1 MERTVSSDELFVVP
15 AERHVERLAREGR
28 RAETRSS
35 LRARLAA
42 ALLPD
47 VRFADARETKLT
59 LAVALEEAK
68 ARGAQLELFGASS
81 GASEQ
86 GTDPLLATLRGRGGA
101 SWVRAVAAID
111 EAIGALRSRGAT
123 EAHLERV
130 RGNGVAP
137 ARARTL
143 AAAMRALDAALA
155 RTGARDGRLVGATLA
170 PAIREAGPAA
180 VARIVGA
187 RHVRARWLV
196 AWDPQDLAWWR
207 ALDETL
213 ARAGGFARVVLPA
226 FDKRLEGSRERDP
239 LEVVADVVA
248 RHLDAAPETEI
259 IAAVLGDLAP
269 STPSAPE
276 PDAVSR
282 VRLGR
287 ATSARDQAR
296 LVARLVRQALDARQA
311 RVERVAIAYP
321 ARDERTLVP
330 LRRALLDEG
339 VVFHD
344 AAAASPAAAPVVAAA
359 LHALAAAES
368 LDRVAVARLLRSG
381 YVDGPRV
388 LRAAFP
394 EGAPDPQEADR
405 LLARIA
411 RALETRATAAAEDA
425 ATRLVLTASGG
436 ERDGAAEAA
445 VAKAVVDVLVRAR
458 GARTRGERVRAARGL
473 FHELGLGARAGRG
486 ALGAFARDDAPSG
499 VDGAERLALA
509 RDVRAWEALEEAL
522 DVYEQ
527 VAHRTGGA
535 ERPLDAE
542 VFRLELAELLDKPMR
557 LPNASRAG
565 AVRVVPLSD
574 LPGDA
579 LDLLVVLDANDG
591 VLPRDTP
598 PITLLSEAVETAVVR
613 AARGAF
619 AARHESE
626 LSARDLAA
634 LATSAAEAARIVI
647 VTTAEEGPDAPASP
661 SRVFVALEKAGAE
674 PVSVPEEEPLLRIET
689 ALQTPAEIAR
699 RAARERVRESFFLDP
714 ARPEGDL
721 VGLLSSSPAIAAVVA
736 PELGSDER
744 RPLAVTSLER
754 FAQCPF
760 KGYAHVV
767 LAAREPEEQRELPDA
782 REEGNLAHTALAA
795 AFTATRDLW
804 ARRPR
809 KAEEILERGLAAA
822 EEVLGAAPGHAA
834 LRAVVRFRVRESVRA
849 VLLRAIEDERWDFFL
864 AEQSF
869 GSRSRRTEESWP
881 AFDVGG
887 RLWLRGSID
896 RVDRAHGT
904 GAVRVLDYKR
914 SKNTVREASSQLGVT
929 ALQVPIYAAVAARQ
943 LGAHA
948 TGTYMPIQPRDL
960 ATETKSRASVED
972 RVTELV
978 QRPPGGLSEIE
989 ERVLEIA
996 SAARAGRFVPLPVR
1010 ESECTH
1016 CGVSGGCRK
1025 PRFAM
1030 APADEVM
1037 EEKEL

>member
-1 MERTVSSDELFVVP
+1 VDRSVSSDELFVVP

-28 RAETRSS
+28 RAETLSS
-35 LRARLAA
+35 LRARLVA

-68 ARGAQLELFGASS
+68 ARGAQLELFGPAP
-81 GASEQ
+81 GA
-86 GTDPLLATLRGRGGA
+86 GADAADPLLVTLRGRGGA

-111 EAIGALRSRGAT
+111 DAIGALRSRGAT

-130 RGNGVAP
+130 RGAGVAP

-155 RTGARDGRLVGATLA
+155 RAGARDGRLVGATLA
-170 PAIREAGPAA
+170 PAIQEAGPAA
-180 VARIVGA
+180 VAEIVGA
-187 RHVRARWLV
+187 LHLRARWLI

-213 ARAGGFARVVLPA
+213 ARAGGDARVVLPA

-259 IAAVLGDLAP
+259 IPAVLGDLVLSAP
-269 STPSAPE
+269 SALA
-276 PDAVSR
+276 PDAACR
-282 VRLGR
+282 VRLAR
-287 ATSARDQAR
+287 AANARDEAR
-296 LVARLVRQALDARQA
+296 LGARTVRRALDAREA

-344 AAAASPAAAPVVAAA
+344 AAAAPPAAAPVVAAA
-359 LHALAAAES
+359 LQALDAAES

-381 YVDGPRV
+381 YVDAPRV
-388 LRAAFP
+388 LR
-394 EGAPDPQEADR
+394 GADARDAER
-405 LLARIA
+405 LLARVA

-425 ATRLVLTASGG
+425 VARLVLTASGG
-436 ERDGAAEAA
+436 EREGAEASA
-445 VAKAVVDVLVRAR
+445 ATVIVEVLARAR
-458 GARTRGERVRAARGL
+458 AARARVGRVRAARGL

-499 VDGAERLALA
+499 VDGAERVALA

-527 VAHRTGGA
+527 VAQRTGA
-535 ERPLDAE
+535 ADRALDAG
-542 VFRLELAELLDKPMR
+542 VFRLELADLLDRPMR
-557 LPNASRAG
+557 LPSASRAG

-574 LPGDA
+574 LPGDE

-591 VLPRDTP
+591 LLPRDTP
-598 PITLLSEAVETAVVR
+598 PISLLSDTVESAVAR

-619 AARHESE
+619 ASRQQSE
-626 LSARDLAA
+626 LAARDLAA
-634 LATSAAEAARIVI
+634 LAVCAAEAARIVI
-647 VTTAEEGPDAPASP
+647 VTTAEQGAEAPASP
-661 SRVFVALEKAGAE
+661 SRVFVALERAGAE
-674 PVSVPEEEPLLRIET
+674 VISIPEDEPPSQIESALRVPS
-689 ALQTPAEIAR
+689 EIAR
-699 RAARERVRESFFLDP
+699 RAARERAREAFFLDP
-714 ARPEGDL
+714 ARPESDL
-721 VGLLSSSPAIAAVVA
+721 VGTLAPSPAIVAVVA
-736 PELGSDER
+736 PELGADER
-744 RPLAVTSLER
+744 RPVAVTAIER

-782 REEGNLAHTALAA
+782 REEGNLAHAALAA
-795 AFTATRDLW
+795 AFAATREAW

-809 KAEEILERGLAAA
+809 EAAEILERGLVAAD
-822 EEVLGAAPGHAA
+822 EVLNASPGHAA

-849 VLLRAIEDERWDFFL
+849 VLTRAIEDERWDFIL
-864 AEQSF
+864 AEQPF
-869 GSRSRRTEESWP
+869 GSRSKRAGESWP

-887 RLWLRGSID
+887 ELWLRGSID

-904 GAVRVLDYKR
+904 NDVRVLDYKR

-943 LGAHA
+943 LGAPA

-960 ATETKSRASVED
+960 ATETKARVSVEE
-972 RVTELV
+972 RVTELAR
-978 QRPPGGLSEIE
+978 RPLGGLSEIE
-989 ERVLEIA
+989 KRVLELV
-996 SAARAGRFVPLPVR
+996 SAARAGRFAPVPAR

-1030 APADEVM
+1030 APGDEAG
-1037 EEKEL
+1037 EEKDP